1 MPIADVLDT
10 AGQNSSRLI
19 RLHDGLIVNLHKTI
33 VRLQRIVDATRDA
46 RGTPAQL
53 TDNTGGDDS
62 DIPSTL
68 WGRPQKGP
76 PPRSAFPSEAD
87 GLSCD
92 AKGFNV
98 RNAVRKP
105 ILGN

>member
-68 WGRPQKGP
+68 WGRPQKGAP
-76 PPRSAFPSEAD
+76 ATISISE
-87 GLSCD
+87 
-92 AKGFNV
+92 
-98 RNAVRKP
+98 
-105 ILGN
+105 